1 MKKILALFLACICLC
16 LVSCGKTKYEKQMLT
31 EDNYTQYL
39 AVNASFTDYYVKETT
54 SELFPKKYFATVTI
68 EIKKAADVKF
78 EGAYLVFG
86 SSGYSANLDN
96 DGNATFSYTVSS
108 TKDFASNPYESLNNF
123 KQLKSWGGV
132 GGYVLIPK

>member
-16 LVSCGKTKYEKQMLT
+16 FVSCGKTKYEKQMLT

-39 AVNASFTDYYVKETT
+39 AVNASFTDYYQKER
-54 SELFPKKYFATVTI
+54 KYFATVTI

-86 SSGYSANLDN
+86 FIGYSAYLDN

-108 TKDFASNPYESLNNF
+108 TKDFASNPYESLNDF
-123 KQLKSWGGV
+123 KQLTSLGEGV